1 MEATEEAA
9 DFNLKSP
16 TNPDPVSPPMLE
28 NMAPKIG
35 QDEVSELLR
44 ANELEKYI
52 PLFEKHNISSDV
64 LHLIAENDL
73 HSMGVTALGDIK
85 RLSSAISRALR
96 SGLPRFRPR
105 SPERPTAPPTPASI
119 RNLARSNSLHE
130 ILVGEGYV
138 DVAISQDMFF
148 TKLLK
153 VLIGI
158 CFFILAMMSTGL
170 TMVWCHERVPDADK
184 YPPLPDLVL
193 DNLPLIPWAF
203 KASEIF
209 AGILLGINF
218 LVFVFHKHRMVMI
231 RRLPVI
237 LGILFF
243 MRCITMMGTSLSVP
257 GSHLECETAPHR
269 TLDEKFYRAF
279 EIVSGLGASVNGVKT
294 CGDYM
299 FSGHTIVLTVSNLFA
314 ERYTPFEWKTLHLIT
329 WVLNLFG
336 CFMILAAHEHYT
348 IDVVIAFFLSK
359 SIFNGY
365 HNTAALQTII
375 QDRGNKHDSGTIFFQ
390 ILEFFEGDTQGV
402 VPNEYEAP
410 WDSIRQC
417 TAIEELK
424 AFFAVIC
431 PHKSKDN

>member
-1 MEATEEAA
+1 MEATDEAA

-16 TNPDPVSPPMLE
+16 TNPDPDSPPMLE
-28 NMAPKIG
+28 NMAPQIG

-52 PLFEKHNISSDV
+52 PLFQKHNISSDV

-73 HSMGVTALGDIK
+73 HSMGITALGDIK

-96 SGLPRFRPR
+96 SGLPRFPPR

-138 DVAISQDMFF
+138 NVAISQDAFF

-184 YPPLPDLVL
+184 YPPLPDLGKFRISVSLPIIHCQFEHFHAQPVL

-209 AGILLGINF
+209 AGILLGVNF
-218 LVFVFHKHRMVMI
+218 LVFVFHKHRMV
-231 RRLPVI
+231 
-237 LGILFF
+237 
-243 MRCITMMGTSLSVP
+243 
-257 GSHLECETAPHR
+257 
-269 TLDEKFYRAF
+269 
-279 EIVSGLGASVNGVKT
+279 
-294 CGDYM
+294 
-299 FSGHTIVLTVSNLFA
+299 
-314 ERYTPFEWKTLHLIT
+314 
-329 WVLNLFG
+329 
-336 CFMILAAHEHYT
+336 
-348 IDVVIAFFLSK
+348 
-359 SIFNGY
+359 
-365 HNTAALQTII
+365 HNT
-375 QDRGNKHDSGTIFFQ
+375 
-390 ILEFFEGDTQGV
+390 
-402 VPNEYEAP
+402 
-410 WDSIRQC
+410 
-417 TAIEELK
+417 
-424 AFFAVIC
+424 
-431 PHKSKDN
+431 